1 MMKQSLFN
9 IVEDHNKSLQERVFV
24 ILTFIGMLSVF
35 LLIFIGMI
43 MGDNIL
49 NTLALIACFFGFLGV
64 IIFSIKKRRVQTGAT
79 IIGRVLVVFLLPL
92 SFICGGGI
100 FGGSPLW
107 FIFGFAFIGMT
118 VAGKRKYVL
127 MAMAAISMS
136 LSYYLAYNYPEYVAK
151 HTIFAAHMDSLL
163 SNLIVSILLVVMI
176 LFENRVYISE
186 NKLIERQKEEI
197 QKLSQSRSKFF
208 STVSHEIRTPIDTM
222 LGFNE
227 LIIRES
233 VSDEITENAMN
244 VKSAG
249 RLLLHLVDD
258 ILDVA
263 KLESGKMEIV
273 PNEYDVVNMLADTI
287 NMTYEQAHEKNLE
300 YFVDIDPLTP
310 RVLNGD
316 DIRIEQILIN
326 LLNNAIK
333 YTNEGSITL
342 SLRTKTVSS
351 GEIMLVFSVEDT
363 GIGIKKDAIANVFD
377 EFKRI
382 NENSTKDVIG
392 TGLGLTIVKMLTD
405 QMNGEIQVN
414 SIYTKGSNFVVTI
427 PQEVIKS
434 ESIGEITLEDLKNK
448 KLSAEYKQSFE
459 APGARILI
467 VDDNQ
472 MNRVVAKKLLRD
484 TKIEIDE
491 AGSGQEC
498 LEKCANTQY
507 ECIFMDQV
515 MPEMDGTECLRQ
527 IKQQMGGMNRE
538 TPIVVVTA
546 FTSGDDQ
553 AKFRMAGFDGYL
565 LKPVNGEMLENTL
578 LRILPAD
585 LIRRT
590 RMADANQADG
600 KKSGLH
606 KDKLP
611 ILITTESICDLPAE
625 IVEKM
630 RLPIIPFSISNKNG
644 SFIDGVE
651 TETEGV
657 LEYITENGNDD
668 LFAENPS
675 VQEYEEFFASRLDEA
690 DNVIHISMSG
700 KAGGAYHV
708 AMEAAASFDRVH
720 IVDSEALSCGMG
732 LLVLEAQNLVQ
743 AGLSPAECVRELD
756 KVKKRIHTSFLIN
769 NIDYLIK
776 LGRINPRMKAF
787 SRVFMLKPSILFREG
802 RGTLLRMFMG
812 ASDKTKKRYVDMQF
826 DTGRSIDRRRLF
838 ITHTGLPAN
847 ELDDIVRWVGDKM
860 AFDEVIVQK
869 ESAASAAIHGK
880 GAFGIIFMYEDE

>member
-1 MMKQSLFN
+1 MMRQRLFN
-9 IVEDHNKSLQERVFV
+9 IIEDHNKSLQERVFV

-79 IIGRVLVVFLLPL
+79 IIGLVLVVFLLPL
-92 SFICGGGI
+92 SFIYGGGI
-100 FGGSPLW
+100 YGGSPLW

-127 MAMAAISMS
+127 MAMAAISMT
-136 LSYYLAYNYPEYVAK
+136 LSYYIAYNYPEYVAK
-151 HTIFAAHMDSLL
+151 HTIFAAHMDSLI

-197 QKLSQSRSKFF
+197 QKLSQSRSEFF

-227 LIIRES
+227 LIIRDS
-233 VSDEITENAMN
+233 ASDEIAENALN
-244 VKSAG
+244 IKSAG

-263 KLESGKMEIV
+263 RLESGKMEIV
-273 PNEYDVVNMLADTI
+273 QNEYDVVNMLADTI
-287 NMTYEQAHEKNLE
+287 NMTYEEAHEKKLE

-310 RVLNGD
+310 KVLVGD
-316 DIRIEQILIN
+316 NIRIEQILIN
-326 LLNNAIK
+326 LINNAIK

-342 SLRTKTVSS
+342 SLRTKAANS

-363 GIGIKKDAIANVFD
+363 GIGIKKDAIAHVFD
-377 EFKRI
+377 EFKRV
-382 NENSTKDVIG
+382 NENGAKDVMG

-472 MNRVVAKKLLRD
+472 MNRVVARRLLRD
-484 TKIEIDE
+484 TKMEIDE

-538 TPIVVVTA
+538 TPVVVITA

-590 RMADANQADG
+590 RPTDPDAAAS
-600 KKSGLH
+600 KKGSLH

-630 RLPIIPFSISNKNG
+630 RLPIIPFSIRNKNG

-657 LEYITENGNDD
+657 LEYISENGNED

-720 IVDSEALSCGMG
+720 IVDSESLSCGMG

-743 AGLSPAECVRELD
+743 AGISPAECVRQLD
-756 KVKKRIHTSFLIN
+756 KIKKRIHTSFLIN
-769 NIDYLIK
+769 NIDYLVK
-776 LGRINPRMKAF
+776 LGRINPRMKGM
-787 SRVFMLKPSILFREG
+787 SRIFMLKPGILFRDG

-812 ASDKTKKRYVDMQF
+812 ASGKTKRRYIGMQF
-826 DTGRSIDRRRLF
+826 DTGRSIDKRRLF
-838 ITHTGLPAN
+838 ITHTGLSAN
-847 ELDDIVRWVGDKM
+847 ELDDIIRWVGDEM
-860 AFDEVIVQK
+860 VFDDVIVQK

>member
-1 MMKQSLFN
+1 MIIQKLFN
-9 IVEDHNKSLQERVFV
+9 NVEDHNKSLQERVFV

-49 NTLALIACFFGFLGV
+49 NTLALVACFFGFLGV

-79 IIGRVLVVFLLPL
+79 IIGVVLVVFLLPL

-100 FGGSPLW
+100 YGGSPLW

-127 MAMAAISMS
+127 MAIGAIAMS
-136 LSYYLAYNYPEYVAK
+136 VSYYLAYMYPEYVAK
-151 HTIFAAHMDSLL
+151 HTILAAHMDSLI

-186 NKLIERQKEEI
+186 NKLIEKQKEEI
-197 QKLSQSRSKFF
+197 QKLSQSKSKFF

-222 LGFNE
+222 VGFNE
-227 LIIRES
+227 LIIRD
-233 VSDEITENAMN
+233 SDSEEITENALN
-244 VKSAG
+244 IKSAG
-249 RLLLHLVDD
+249 RLLLNLVNDV
-258 ILDVA
+258 LDVA

-273 PNEYDVVNMLADTI
+273 PNEYDVISMLSETI
-287 NMTYEQAHEKNLE
+287 NMTYEEAHEKRLK
-300 YFVDIDPLTP
+300 YYVDIDPQTP
-310 RVLNGD
+310 KILIGD

-342 SLRTKTVSS
+342 SLRSKPIGP
-351 GEIMLVFSVEDT
+351 GEIMLVFTVEDT
-363 GIGIKKDAIANVFD
+363 GIGIKKDAIAYVFD
-377 EFKRI
+377 EFKRV
-382 NENSTKDVIG
+382 NENGAKDVMG
-392 TGLGLTIVKMLTD
+392 TGLGLTIVKMLTE

-414 SIYTKGSNFVVTI
+414 SIYTKGSSFVVTL
-427 PQEVIKS
+427 PQEVVKS
-434 ESIGEITLEDLKNK
+434 EPVGEITLEDLRNK
-448 KLSAEYKQSFE
+448 ELASEYRQSFE

-472 MNRVVAKKLLRD
+472 MNRVVTKRLLRD
-484 TKIEIDE
+484 TKMEIDE
-491 AGSGQEC
+491 AASGIEC
-498 LEKCANTQY
+498 LEKCANIQY

-527 IKQQMGGMNRE
+527 IRQQMGGMNRE
-538 TPIVVVTA
+538 TPVVVITA
-546 FTSGDDQ
+546 FTTGDDQ
-553 AKFRMAGFDGYL
+553 AKFRMAGFDGYI

-590 RMADANQADG
+590 RPLEADQAGG
-600 KKSGLH
+600 KKGNLH
-606 KDKLP
+606 KDRLP
-611 ILITTESICDLPAE
+611 ILITTESVCDLPPE
-625 IVEKM
+625 MIEKM
-630 RLPIIPFSISNKNG
+630 RIPIIPFSIRNKNG

-657 LEYITENGNDD
+657 LEYISENGNED
-668 LFAENPS
+668 LFAESPS

-700 KAGGAYHV
+700 KAGGAYHI

-720 IVDSEALSCGMG
+720 IVDSESLSCGVGM
-732 LLVLEAQNLVQ
+732 LVLEAHNLVQ
-743 AGLSPAECVRELD
+743 AGFDAAECVRQLD
-756 KVKKRIHTSFLIN
+756 KIKKRIHTSFLIN

-776 LGRINPRMKAF
+776 LGRINPRMKGI
-787 SRVFMLKPSILFREG
+787 SRIFMLKPGILFRDG

-812 ASDKTKKRYVDMQF
+812 AAAKAKKRYIGMQF
-826 DTGRSIDRRRLF
+826 DTGRLIDKRRVF
-838 ITHTGLPAN
+838 ITHTGLTAS
-847 ELDDIVRWVGDKM
+847 ELDDILRWVGDEM
-860 AFDEVIVQK
+860 IFDEVIVQK
-869 ESAASAAIHGK
+869 ESAACAAIHGQ
-880 GAFGIIFMYEDE
+880 GAFGIIFLYEDE